1 MTRATH
7 ELTALNRGAE
17 SGLESGAT
25 SRVPSPLEGEGQDG
39 GLLESQPSPS
49 RGRPPI
55 LSFPLKG
62 GRDPRRSIEILDAVR
77 TPADDVA
84 IASAP
89 AAILRH
95 LPLRD
100 AALATTALIGAIA
113 VGSGFGARLD
123 PALFG
128 YLGATLVAAFA
139 CTWRA
144 SAFWRRPAS
153 AFYARALLGALRRP
167 GSLRATAVAAGR
179 DLAAQ
184 DFIRQRST
192 ARWLAHMLLA
202 FGTLASF
209 AITLPLVF
217 GWLHFAAD
225 GDYHYRVVLA
235 GVPTLRFA
243 VDGVIGWLLFHGLSL
258 AAVAVVAGAAYFVG
272 VRLRAR
278 RLPGA
283 TAGFAMAPLALLILV
298 ALTGLALPASRGWP
312 GLFPIAA
319 FVHQVTVVVLLV
331 ALPFSKLAHVLIRP
345 LQLGARAVRGAG
357 AVWQPCASCGAPL
370 APVAQQQAVG
380 ALLAQRGMRLAQHLS
395 HCPPCRRK
403 QVAAAQAGLLGAHF
417 HPPIVGARPARRA
430 SDQRDG

>member
-1 MTRATH
+1 MSTPQPI
-7 ELTALNRGAE
+7 EALLAPVLPAE
-17 SGLESGAT
+17 
-25 SRVPSPLEGEGQDG
+25 RVHAGVAAPLAW
-39 GLLESQPSPS
+39 
-49 RGRPPI
+49 R
-55 LSFPLKG
+55 
-62 GRDPRRSIEILDAVR
+62 
-77 TPADDVA
+77 
-84 IASAP
+84 
-89 AAILRH
+89 

-100 AALATTALIGAIA
+100 AALATTVLIAAIA
-113 VGSGFGARLD
+113 AGSGGGARLD

-139 CTWRA
+139 LTWRA

-153 AFYARALLGALRRP
+153 AFYARALLGALRQPR
-167 GSLRATAVAAGR
+167 SLRATAVAAGR

-184 DFIRQRST
+184 DFIRRRST

-217 GWLHFAAD
+217 GWLHFAAA
-225 GDYHYRVVLA
+225 GERHYRVVLA

-243 VDGVIGWLLFHGLSL
+243 VDGAVGWLLFHGLSL
-258 AAVAVVAGAAYFVG
+258 AAIAVVAGAAFFVA

-283 TAGFAMAPLALLILV
+283 TAGFAMAPLALLIVV
-298 ALTGLALPASRGWP
+298 ALTGLALPISRGWP

-319 FVHQVTVVVLLV
+319 FVHQIAVVVLLV
-331 ALPFSKLAHVLIRP
+331 ALPFSKLSHVLIRP

-357 AVWQPCASCGAPL
+357 AIWQACAGCGAPL
-370 APVAQQQAVG
+370 APVLQQQAVG
-380 ALLAQRGMRLAQHLS
+380 ALLAQRGIRLERHLT

-417 HPPIVGARPARRA
+417 HPPIVGARPARPPA
-430 SDQRDG
+430 GKDG